1 MAQVASDSGPV
12 VRRILLGAQLRRLR
26 EAAGVSRERAG
37 WEIRS
42 SESKISRMELGRV
55 GFKERD
61 VADLLVLYGVV
72 DESRRTELF
81 ELARSA
87 NEPGWWQKYQDVV
100 PHWFQNYVGL
110 EESASLIRTFEVQF
124 IPGLLQTPDYAR
136 AVVRR
141 GHPDATPEELDRR
154 VELRM
159 LRQERMRREEG
170 PRLWAVIDEAAL
182 RRPIGGRDVMRAQ
195 LEHLL
200 DSSKNPQVTIQV
212 MPFAFGGHSAEGG
225 AFTVLR
231 FPQPDVP
238 DVVYVEQLWGALYL
252 DKTDDVE
259 PYLQAMNRL
268 GLDSSE
274 PKETG
279 EIIGGALQRL

>member
-1 MAQVASDSGPV
+1 M
-12 VRRILLGAQLRRLR
+12 IGA
-26 EAAGVSRERAG
+26 
-37 WEIRS
+37 
-42 SESKISRMELGRV
+42 SESKIRRIELG
-55 GFKERD
+55 GTGAKLKD
-61 VADLLVLYGVV
+61 VTALLTLYGITG
-72 DESRRTELF
+72 EAERTEML
-81 ELARSA
+81 ELAAQTNMR
-87 NEPGWWQKYQDVV
+87 GWMHFYNDVLTD
-100 PHWFQNYVGL
+100 NIRTGL
-110 EESASLIRTFEVQF
+110 ELEQVAGLVRSYEPQF
-124 IPGLLQTPDYAR
+124 IPHLLQTPDYAR

-159 LRQERMRREEG
+159 LRQERLRRMDG

-182 RRPIGGRDVMRAQ
+182 RRPIGGREVMRGQ

-200 DSSKNPQVTIQV
+200 EASEDQQVTIQV

-274 PKETG
+274 PEETAT
-279 EIIGGALQRL
+279 IIADSLRRL